1 LFVQTLREYIVF
13 KLKASKITFNHFFIE
28 YGEHYI
34 SAAQNRGPP
43 DQMRTDANKGPVSI
57 KIGDNPDVQWD
68 LQVLISIFH
77 DHHDSLFGKTY
88 SPLIICLVE
97 DFIPTVKAK
106 TLLLS
111 IRDIR
116 NKRAHDSP
124 ITAREV
130 YRLAD
135 LT

>member
-1 LFVQTLREYIVF
+1 MKV
-13 KLKASKITFNHFFIE
+13 KLVKNLENILKE
-28 YGEHYI
+28 KECYY
-34 SAAQNRGPP
+34 
-43 DQMRTDANKGPVSI
+43 
-57 KIGDNPDVQWD
+57 
-68 LQVLISIFH
+68 L
-77 DHHDSLFGKTY
+77 
-88 SPLIICLVE
+88 LIICLVE

-135 LT
+135 LTEIFFESTPFKEVVSSFDQLRL

>member
-1 LFVQTLREYIVF
+1 
-13 KLKASKITFNHFFIE
+13 
-28 YGEHYI
+28 
-34 SAAQNRGPP
+34 
-43 DQMRTDANKGPVSI
+43 M
-57 KIGDNPDVQWD
+57 
-68 LQVLISIFH
+68 ISIFH

-88 SPLIICLVE
+88 YLLIICIVE

-135 LT
+135 LTEIFFESTPFKEVVSSFDQLRL